1 MNKEFYGQIIVCED
15 INYDDNVLSTSLHN
29 ILNETSVNVLP
40 SMIKLKVFMKFLFKE
55 GDFSDHLNI
64 CVINEENDIFYED
77 SFEIRNF
84 RKEGMNPGMDIG
96 LNIMFPVVMQGNH
109 RIVLTNAKN
118 EVVTEYPLFISVK
131 ECLGAI

>member
-1 MNKEFYGQIIVCED
+1 MNKKFYGQIIVCED

-29 ILNETSVNVLP
+29 ILNESSVNVLP

-55 GDFSDHLNI
+55 VDFSDHLNI

-84 RKEGMNPGMDIG
+84 RKMGMNPGMDIG
-96 LNIMFPVVMQGNH
+96 LNIMFPVVKQGNH
-109 RIVLTNAKN
+109 RIVLTNGKN
-118 EVVTEYPLFISVK
+118 EVVAEYPLFISVK
-131 ECLGAI
+131 ESLESV